1 MSYVLSSIPAKA
13 AYQTP
18 SNAAQQWAAQLP
30 PEPIHLG
37 RLLITFCIGVVA
49 ALAWQSYGD
58 AAREMI
64 ANSSPRLSWLAPSAA
79 LGAQATAAPSP
90 DQKELKAIS
99 IGLAGLQQRV
109 DQIAAAQEQM
119 AGDITNR
126 LQAVEQ
132 DIADKTLVPPP
143 LAAAVPALKPPSRP
157 SPPEGP
163 RPGR

>member
-1 MSYVLSSIPAKA
+1 MSYVLSSIPSKI

-30 PEPIHLG
+30 PEPIHVG

-49 ALAWQSYGD
+49 TLAWQSYGD

-79 LGAQATAAPSP
+79 LAAQAAAPSP
-90 DQKELKAIS
+90 DREELKAIS

-132 DIADKTLVPPP
+132 DIADRIPAPQA
-143 LAAAVPALKPPSRP
+143 LAAAAPLKPPSRP
-157 SPPEGP
+157 APPEGP
-163 RPGR
+163 RPGH

>member
-1 MSYVLSSIPAKA
+1 MSYVLSSIPSKA
-13 AYQTP
+13 AY
-18 SNAAQQWAAQLP
+18 QWAAQLP
-30 PEPIHLG
+30 PEPVHVG
-37 RLLITFCIGVVA
+37 RLLIAFCIGIVA
-49 ALAWQSYGD
+49 TLAWQSYGD

-64 ANSSPRLSWLAPSAA
+64 ARSSSRLAWLAP
-79 LGAQATAAPSP
+79 LAAPAAPASQADAAAFSP

-99 IGLAGLQQRV
+99 TGLAGLQQRV

-132 DIADKTLVPPP
+132 DIADKISAPPAQ
-143 LAAAVPALKPPSRP
+143 AAAAPALKPPSRP

>member
-1 MSYVLSSIPAKA
+1 
-13 AYQTP
+13 
-18 SNAAQQWAAQLP
+18 
-30 PEPIHLG
+30 
-37 RLLITFCIGVVA
+37 
-49 ALAWQSYGD
+49 
-58 AAREMI
+58 MI

-119 AGDITNR
+119 AGDITNK

-132 DIADKTLVPPP
+132 DIADKILVPPP

-157 SPPEGP
+157 SPPEGT

>member
-13 AYQTP
+13 AYHTS
-18 SNAAQQWAAQLP
+18 SNTAQQWAAQLP
-30 PEPIHLG
+30 PEPIHSG

-79 LGAQATAAPSP
+79 LGAQAAAAPAP
-90 DQKELKAIS
+90 DQNQLKAIS

-109 DQIAAAQEQM
+109 DLAAAQEQM

-132 DIADKTLVPPP
+132 DIADKILVPP
-143 LAAAVPALKPPSRP
+143 AQTAAVPALKPPSRP

-163 RPGR
+163 RPGH